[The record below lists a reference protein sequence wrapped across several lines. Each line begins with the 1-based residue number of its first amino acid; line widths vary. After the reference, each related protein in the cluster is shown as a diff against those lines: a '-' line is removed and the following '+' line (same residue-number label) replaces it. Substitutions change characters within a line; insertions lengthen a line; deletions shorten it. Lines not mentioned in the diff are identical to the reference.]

1 MYPFCATAFGIV
13 VAAVVSASPF
23 SLPPGYHQFSPRA
36 ENITWGPCPNATNAA
51 QCGRFKVPLD
61 YQNATAGKA
70 SLAVVKYPATK
81 KPKIG
86 TLFWNGGGPGGSG
99 VVDLTSSLAQ
109 ILSDTTGGQ
118 YDIFSWDPR
127 GVGLTQPNAAC
138 FATATEEA
146 LFWGDTVPYAGIE
159 ARGNFTDQA
168 DIDAFYAQV
177 PQVDEKLV
185 QLGQKCQEYSPNTF
199 RYIGTAAVARDIV
212 MMHDYLEGPDK
223 PINFWG
229 ISYGSVLGIY
239 LANMFPDRVGRVVI
253 DGVLDP
259 EYWAQRPSYELWGVS
274 IQSADDAF
282 TGFVTACASAGPGNC
297 ALASNGSTPD
307 SVRQDVWN
315 AIDIAYNYRKS
326 HGLNLVLS
334 SALVRFDLLK
344 KMYFPT
350 KWPELAETLA
360 KITKTSNNN
369 TSSVGSIS
377 KAKRATEWDTTLLP
391 RAPVFRRQN
400 SSNSDP
406 ASSYAFQGITC
417 ADSVDAGNVTTK
429 MVFDDILRVTR
440 EVSPMF
446 GPSQWFSFHN
456 CHRWPVRAVERYT
469 GPFNKSLSNPILV
482 VGNKADPITPFA
494 SAKKVADAWGSSA
507 ILVEQDNYGHT
518 SIAMVSDCT
527 TALLR
532 NYFLNGTIPSSDQ
545 FCGTNQALFPGSGV
559 PNAAQQATR
568 TFSSSLAVLLLF
580 LIHALLGSL

>member
-1 MYPFCATAFGIV
+1 MGTMP
-13 VAAVVSASPF
+13 
-23 SLPPGYHQFSPRA
+23 Q
-36 ENITWGPCPNATNAA
+36 PNNTA
-51 QCGRFKVPLD
+51 QCGRFEVPLD

-81 KPKIG
+81 QPKIG

-99 VVDLTSSLAQ
+99 VVDLASALAQ

-159 ARGNFTDQA
+159 ARGNSTDRA

-185 QLGQKCQEYSPNTF
+185 RLGQKYQEYSPNTF
-199 RYIGTAAVARDIV
+199 RYIGTAAVARDKV
-212 MMHDYLEGPDK
+212 VMHDYLEGPDK

-239 LANMFPDRVGRVVI
+239 LANSVSVFPDRVGRVVI
-253 DGVLDP
+253 DGVLGP
-259 EYWAQRPSYELWGVS
+259 EYWAQQPSYELWGVS

-282 TGFVTACASAGPGNC
+282 AGFVTACASAGPGNC
-297 ALASNGSTPD
+297 ALALNGSTPD
-307 SVRQDVWN
+307 SLRQDVWN
-315 AIDIAYNYRKS
+315 AIDVLIAYDYRKS
-326 HGLNLVLS
+326 HGLSLVLS
-334 SALVRFDLLK
+334 SAIVHFDLLK

-350 KWPELAETLA
+350 
-360 KITKTSNNN
+360 NNN

-377 KAKRATEWDTTLLP
+377 KAKRATEWDTALLP
-391 RAPVFRRQN
+391 RTPVFRRQK

-429 MVFDDILRVTR
+429 VVFDNILRVTR
-440 EVSPMF
+440 DVSHML
-446 GPSQWFSFHN
+446 GPSQWFSFHY
-456 CHRWPVRAVERYT
+456 CHRWPVRAAERYT
-469 GPFNKSLSNPILV
+469 GPFNKSVPYPILV

-494 SAKKVADAWGSSA
+494 SAKKVAEAWGNSTF
-507 ILVEQDNYGHT
+507 LVEQDNYGHT
-518 SIAMVSDCT
+518 SIAMASDCT
-527 TALLR
+527 TEILR
-532 NYFLNGTIPSSDQ
+532 NYFLNGTLPSLGQ
-545 FCGTNQALFPGSGV
+545 FCGINQAL
-559 PNAAQQATR
+559 
-568 TFSSSLAVLLLF
+568 
-580 LIHALLGSL
+580 